1 MIQMKKY
8 MLVLEDLLLKY
19 LPRVSEHM
27 EAIKLTPDMYII
39 DWILTL
45 FSKALPLDLAMR
57 VWDYF
62 FFEGTAFIYR
72 VALGILKYG
81 GKLLEEGEFEECLT
95 WLTHLG
101 KQNLNEEDLFDCI
114 KSISFSQKQCGEIFS
129 KYNLELS

>member
-1 MIQMKKY
+1 MNMIQMKKY

-62 FFEGTAFIYR
+62 FFE
-72 VALGILKYG
+72 K
-81 GKLLEEGEFEECLT
+81 
-95 WLTHLG
+95 
-101 KQNLNEEDLFDCI
+101 
-114 KSISFSQKQCGEIFS
+114 
-129 KYNLELS
+129 